1 MDSFDQFWTAY
12 QKKVG
17 KDKVESK
24 WYRLTAQ
31 DHILIMN
38 HVHGFVAKQR
48 NKQYRPNPLSY
59 LNGKMWLN
67 EDITQEETQ
76 VYKQPLQPTVSDY
89 KPKEF
94 ERSEFIKTFR
104 GKIKAFYESGTPIKD
119 WGGVYT
125 SLLTEK
131 CTMSVPGNVKQLIEN
146 KVQEEARTERNR
158 FEEPY
163 QNNVESDIRDQELKW
178 WLENAK
184 AEGIKVYEMI

>member
-1 MDSFDQFWTAY
+1 MDSFEKFWNAY

-17 KDKVESK
+17 KDKVENK
-24 WYRLTAQ
+24 WYRLSAQ

-38 HVHGFVAKQR
+38 HVHGFVAKHR

-67 EDITQEETQ
+67 EDITQEGKQ
-76 VYKQPLQPTVSDY
+76 VYKTPEDKPLSDY

-94 ERSEFIKTFR
+94 QRSEFIRTFR
-104 GKIKAFYESGTPIKD
+104 EKIKAFYESGTPIKD

-125 SLLTEK
+125 SLLKEK
-131 CTMSVPGNVKQLIEN
+131 CAMSIPDNVKQLIEN
-146 KVQEEARTERNR
+146 RVQEEARRERNR

-163 QNNVESDIRDQELKW
+163 QNNIESDIRDREIRPK
-178 WLENAK
+178 
-184 AEGIKVYEMI
+184 